1 MKAIV
6 YTKYGPPDVLKLK
19 EVEKPAP
26 KDNEVLIKIKATAVN
41 SADWRLR
48 KADPFMVR
56 FFFGL
61 FKPKRNILGVVLS
74 GVIEQTGKNVTRY
87 KAGDQVFGLSDKY
100 LGTYAEYICLPE
112 TSALA
117 LKPDNISFEDAAAIP
132 FGGHTALH
140 FLRKADIKSGQSIL
154 VYGASGAVGAAA
166 VQLAK
171 YYGAKVTGV
180 CSSANV
186 EMVTS
191 LGADNVIDYTKTD
204 ITHIDETFDIIFET
218 VNKVPVSEIKKLLKK
233 NGTLILSA
241 AMSKEMLQGSL
252 ISMFGNIKVLI
263 GEAIVA
269 ADDMNFLKELAASG
283 KLKAVIDRIYPLEEI
298 VEAHAYAE
306 MGHKK
311 GNVIIQIAYN

>member
-1 MKAIV
+1 MKAIT

-19 EVEKPAP
+19 DVEKPQP
-26 KDNEVLIKIKATAVN
+26 KDNEVLIRIKATAVN

-61 FKPKRNILGVVLS
+61 FNPKKNILGVVLS
-74 GVIEQTGKNVTRY
+74 GVIEKIGKDVTSY
-87 KAGDQVFGLSDKY
+87 KAGDQVFGLSDMS

-117 LKPDNISFEDAAAIP
+117 IKPNNISFEEAAAIP

-140 FLRKADIKSGQSIL
+140 FFKKANIKNGQSVL
-154 VYGASGAVGAAA
+154 VYGASGAVGTAA

-171 YYGAKVTGV
+171 YYGAKVTAV
-180 CSSANV
+180 CSATNV

-191 LGADNVIDYTKTD
+191 LGADKVIDYTKTN
-204 ITHIDETFDIIFET
+204 ITHIDETIDIIFET
-218 VNKVPVSEIKKLLKK
+218 VNKVPVSEIKKLLRK

-241 AMSKEMLQGSL
+241 AMLKEMFQGSL
-252 ISMFGNIKVLI
+252 ISLFGKIQVLM
-263 GEAIVA
+263 GEAKA
-269 ADDMNFLKELAASG
+269 TADDMNFLKELSSSG
-283 KLKAVIDRIYPLEEI
+283 KLKAVIDRVYPLEQI
-298 VEAHAYAE
+298 VEAHTYVE
-306 MGHKK
+306 KGHKR
-311 GNVIIQIAYN
+311 GNVVITLKED